1 MIGPLSPKVMTAGT
15 TAAAYAPAK
24 EKDDKLV
31 QAAQQME
38 SVFVRELLKA
48 AKVGGPKADS
58 GYGSMATD
66 ALADAIEKG
75 GGFGLAKRIQ
85 DAVNDSARSS
95 EARVR
100 SQNQDS
106 ARTHVASS
114 AKPLTRSPEIPKG
127 SPDASVPMG
136 RTRKPAGS
144 SHEE

>member
-15 TAAAYAPAK
+15 TAAAHAPAK

-85 DAVNDSARSS
+85 DAVNDSTR
-95 EARVR
+95 
-100 SQNQDS
+100 Q
-106 ARTHVASS
+106 HVA
-114 AKPLTRSPEIPKG
+114 AKPLTLSPEIPQG
-127 SPDASVPMG
+127 APEASVSRV
-136 RTRKPAGS
+136 RTSKPAGS